1 MNGQKTVFLDRDGT
15 IAHDAQYCSRPED
28 FQLLEGAAEAISLLK
43 HHGFLV
49 IIITN
54 QSGLARGYFNEE
66 ALDNIHRK
74 MRDEL
79 ARGGT
84 AIDGLYYC
92 PHHPDDGC
100 NCRKPQP
107 GLVRQALAEHDIDLT
122 LSYFVGDL
130 PIDIEL
136 GKAIGCRTVLVTQDR
151 RDIDAQAVGADYVAP
166 TILDAA
172 RYIVDKDAERASA

>member
-1 MNGQKTVFLDRDGT
+1 M
-15 IAHDAQYCSRPED
+15 
-28 FQLLEGAAEAISLLK
+28 
-43 HHGFLV
+43 
-49 IIITN
+49 
-54 QSGLARGYFNEE
+54 
-66 ALDNIHRK
+66 
-74 MRDEL
+74 
-79 ARGGT
+79 
-84 AIDGLYYC
+84 
-92 PHHPDDGC
+92 
-100 NCRKPQP
+100 
-107 GLVRQALAEHDIDLT
+107 RQALAEHDIDLT